1 MQTISHLVF
10 IVVVIIILLIVV
22 VVCFVLNRKT
32 IRTNSENNSTA
43 GERYKLSTRFP
54 IRSYK
59 NKPITFQHDSMLYF
73 FGCYQEKY
81 QEGCNLGDYMYKDI
95 FLHYFKNTP
104 ITVDHKN
111 HFSKYSNILKKED
124 IVIFGGGGLL
134 YDSQENSDY
143 FKKCYNILKKV
154 KCSYY
159 FLSIGFQFSK
169 FKFEKKDL
177 SGTKLTEL
185 IPFIENAK
193 FIYCRSII
201 DEIIFRKYNKNSKYA
216 PDLCFSLFLINLL
229 PPRNH
234 ISIKKNL
241 ITIGS
246 FNHFKTYFTIL
257 RQLIE
262 MGFVHYHLV
271 FSKDDEFDISKW
283 KEFSSGHRPIL
294 MKENSILNY
303 KDVFE
308 NSSYVYTTRFHGF
321 CFAKLLHVEHI
332 IPILPTFKIATFVN
346 HNEIE
351 SKKQL
356 DFLKN
361 IL

>member
-1 MQTISHLVF
+1 
-10 IVVVIIILLIVV
+10 
-22 VVCFVLNRKT
+22 
-32 IRTNSENNSTA
+32 
-43 GERYKLSTRFP
+43 
-54 IRSYK
+54 
-59 NKPITFQHDSMLYF
+59 MLYF
-73 FGCYQEKY
+73 FGCYKENY
-81 QEGCNLGDYMYKDI
+81 EEGSNLGDYMYKDI

-104 ITVDHKN
+104 MTVDHKN
-111 HFSKYSNILKKED
+111 HFPKYSNKIKKTD
-124 IVIFGGGGLL
+124 IVVFGGGGLF
-134 YDSQENSDY
+134 YEKKENIHY
-143 FKKCYNILKKV
+143 FQKCHIILQKI

-159 FLSIGFQFSK
+159 FLSIGFQFSQ
-169 FKFEKKDL
+169 FKFEKNDL
-177 SGTKLTEL
+177 SGTIFTEL
-185 IPFIENAK
+185 IPFITNAK
-193 FIYCRSII
+193 FIYCRSKI
-201 DEIIFRKYNKNSKYA
+201 DEIILKKYNKNCKYA

-246 FNHFKTYFTIL
+246 FNHFKTYFSIL
-257 RQLIE
+257 HQLIE

-271 FSKDDEFDISKW
+271 FSKDDEFPISKW
-283 KEFSSGHRPIL
+283 EEFSSGHQPIL

-303 KDVFE
+303 KNVFE
-308 NSSYVYTTRFHGF
+308 NSSYVYTSRFHGF

-356 DFLKN
+356 DLLKN